1 MGSNSTLSSLAI
13 SQPSSVHV
21 LVTVISLAQG
31 IASRHCGNLMPLGFA
46 SRHASWAVAACGCC
60 ALCLLPL
67 LLLLLAE
74 TSRDATFVAIPFG
87 TITAGFLN
95 SSARMCA
102 LGLLGGLPLAAYAA
116 GKSTATS
123 AAGTGTALIVGIMR
137 RTAVTIFVWSVSRLK
152 PTSDVIQSTPV
163 LNSMFYESCMFLRV
177 IQSTPVINSR

>member
-13 SQPSSVHV
+13 SQPCSVHV

-67 LLLLLAE
+67 LLLTE

-123 AAGTGTALIVGIMR
+123 AAGTGTALIVGIMM

-163 LNSMFYESCMFLRV
+163 LNSR
-177 IQSTPVINSR
+177 

>member
-1 MGSNSTLSSLAI
+1 MRQCLSPLSF
-13 SQPSSVHV
+13 
-21 LVTVISLAQG
+21 
-31 IASRHCGNLMPLGFA
+31 ASRQWALPLGFA
-46 SRHASWAVAACGCC
+46 SRHASWAVAARGC

-67 LLLLLAE
+67 LLLHSE

-123 AAGTGTALIVGIMR
+123 TAGTGAAFVVGIMR